1 MIRLQSERGQATVM
15 TAIFIVVLLGMAGMV
30 LDVGA
35 WFRQQR
41 VSQATVDSAALAG
54 AQALPGDP
62 ARARQI
68 ASDFAAKNGGVDG
81 ATFTISSKWRPNDMI
96 TVSQT
101 GTGSGFFSRLFG
113 VSTVTVRAHASAVT
127 EIPTE
132 VNGAAPI
139 AVDIHHPMLSGPGC
153 PCMNVPTEIPLGK
166 KGVPGGFGLIDLD
179 QSDSGTAG
187 NSTVSDWVTNGY
199 QGYLPTGGYFSD
211 TGAKFTANQV
221 QDALVGRYNTDLLF
235 PVYDSITDQG
245 SNATYH
251 IVGWVS
257 FHISLTQANG
267 NDGSLSG
274 YFDNVIWDG
283 VVSNSG
289 PSDPAIP
296 DLGVSSVA
304 LID

>member
-1 MIRLQSERGQATVM
+1 MTRLQSERGQATVM

-30 LDVGA
+30 LDVGS

-62 ARARQI
+62 VRARQI

-81 ATFTISSKWRPNDMI
+81 ATFTVSSKWGPNDTI

-113 VSTVTVRAHASAVT
+113 VSTVTLHAHASAVSK
-127 EIPTE
+127 IPTE
-132 VNGAAPI
+132 VTGVAPI

-153 PCMNVPTEIPLGK
+153 PCFNMPTQIPLGK

-187 NSTVSDWVTNGY
+187 NSTVSDWVTSGY

-235 PVYDSITDQG
+235 PVYDSIIDQG

-251 IVGWVS
+251 IIGWVS
-257 FHISLTQANG
+257 FHITLTQAAG
-267 NDGSLSG
+267 NDGSVSG
-274 YFDNVIWDG
+274 YFTSAIWDG
-283 VVSNSG
+283 IVSTTG
-289 PSDPAIP
+289 PPDPNTP
-296 DLGVSSVA
+296 DFGLYSVA